1 MQMELWE
8 CYVHAFAYMSEL
20 CAHIL
25 CIFLHTLAVAGPGTG
40 SLVRETKMLQW
51 SQSNQA
57 VTSMVASTG
66 DSLDPSSLQDY
77 HWWLPPHYN

>member
-1 MQMELWE
+1 MQMELWG

-20 CAHIL
+20 CAHIP
-25 CIFLHTLAVAGPGTG
+25 CIFLHTLAGPGIG
-40 SLVRETKMLQW
+40 SLVLETKMLQW

-57 VTSMVASTG
+57 VISMVASTG